1 MMIYIVLLI
10 GISLCNSRPLTPQR
24 SPTSL
29 KVQLSLVCN
38 LVNCSVQRRFTSQ
51 VITDSSN
58 EWLLLNPGFVCAF
71 HYRFPLKT
79 IGALASIWA
88 VSLLTMKFILTPYQY
103 SGIFIHRL
111 RYPLVLLCYF
121 SALPP
126 DTCIQKMPVIAAV
139 IIRILYRN
147 ALIAK
152 YPCLFTTRSLVCVF
166 FRCGFIRKISS
177 VLQQASYS
185 FGLTY
190 LRFHIFIWFAVHRFM
205 KRLILQPVSLTVA

>member
-1 MMIYIVLLI
+1 MVFFFYVYTAPRDI
-10 GISLCNSRPLTPQR
+10 GIFF
-24 SPTSL
+24 L
-29 KVQLSLVCN
+29 KLLFKEAVICSLVAAYCYI
-38 LVNCSVQRRFTSQ
+38 FTLHKGDDRLIIRETVSFRHN
-51 VITDSSN
+51 VPDS
-58 EWLLLNPGFVCAF
+58 CADECM
-71 HYRFPLKT
+71 YTKT
-79 IGALASIWA
+79 
-88 VSLLTMKFILTPYQY
+88 
-103 SGIFIHRL
+103 
-111 RYPLVLLCYF
+111 
-121 SALPP
+121 
-126 DTCIQKMPVIAAV
+126 PVIAAV

-166 FRCGFIRKISS
+166 FRCGFVRKISS